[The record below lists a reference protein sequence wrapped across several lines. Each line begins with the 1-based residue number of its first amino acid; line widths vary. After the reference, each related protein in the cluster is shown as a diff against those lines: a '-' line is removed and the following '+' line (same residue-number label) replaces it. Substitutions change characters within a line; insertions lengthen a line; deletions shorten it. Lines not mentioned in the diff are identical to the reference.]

1 MLILLLLL
9 PLLVLASLLTAAD
22 YHLPQLAAAGE
33 YPDSY
38 PDVLTGFVGLL
49 ACFWLSGQKSG
60 RFVRI
65 AKSGRHTT
73 ETRTFHLTTRRA
85 NVPGTCQTCQTNFGP
100 GERQMAHKR
109 LKRLIPSAPPR
120 QPPQPTSAASPN
132 ASEANHLTPAT

>member
-9 PLLVLASLLTAAD
+9 PLLVLASLLTAAG

-65 AKSGRHTT
+65 AKPGRHPP

-85 NVPGTCQTCQTNFGP
+85 NVPETCQTCQTNFGP
-100 GERQMAHKR
+100 GERKW
-109 LKRLIPSAPPR
+109 LINGSNGSSPPLPR
-120 QPPQPTSAASPN
+120 ANRHNPPPQR
-132 ASEANHLTPAT
+132 HRTPARQAT